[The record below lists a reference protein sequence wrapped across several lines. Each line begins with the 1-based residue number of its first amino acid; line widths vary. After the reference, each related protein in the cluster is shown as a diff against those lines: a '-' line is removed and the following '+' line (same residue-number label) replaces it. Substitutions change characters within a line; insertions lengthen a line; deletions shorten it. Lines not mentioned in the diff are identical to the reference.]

1 MSFCRKMPG
10 SVPSVAEDSAGEMY
24 LFGEEYP
31 IPKGIVAETS
41 RRHLTSNG
49 CRLMHRREPEKH
61 NTEDED
67 QTGTESR
74 TAHGPELRRV
84 SPSLTDHHQSA
95 AMEAAEDNLQQNSN
109 EFGRLERRASS
120 IAVQS
125 AAPCKEKEQ
134 QVAKQAA
141 NLTYLEPE
149 ITEDGRFTEAPDSSP
164 PAPVR
169 LSRLK
174 QHIREN
180 IMLLFYTPAGKMSRR
195 KPFAEC
201 DSVGKLFGQA
211 VAAKAFGPRDER
223 LKLDGNVLSV
233 CFGAGQSDVGQDLR
247 IIRDSRDD
255 FDILVDAIECRGWWR
270 ERNGFLVGSGILEVR
285 AMG

>member
-1 MSFCRKMPG
+1 
-10 SVPSVAEDSAGEMY
+10 
-24 LFGEEYP
+24 
-31 IPKGIVAETS
+31 
-41 RRHLTSNG
+41 
-49 CRLMHRREPEKH
+49 MHRREPEKH
-61 NTEDED
+61 TTEDED
-67 QTGTESR
+67 QSGTESR
-74 TAHGPELRRV
+74 TAHGPERRRV
-84 SPSLTDHHQSA
+84 SPLLTDHHQRA
-95 AMEAAEDNLQQNSN
+95 AVEAAEDNLQQNSS

-125 AAPCKEKEQ
+125 AAPCKEKAQ

-141 NLTYLEPE
+141 HLTYLEPE
-149 ITEDGRFTEAPDSSP
+149 ITEAPDSSP

-169 LSRLK
+169 PSRLK

-180 IMLLFYTPAGKMSRR
+180 VMLLFYTPAGKMSRR

-211 VAAKAFGPRDER
+211 VAAKAFGPIDER

-247 IIRDSRDD
+247 IVQDSRDD

-285 AMG
+285 AVG